1 MSSSAN
7 NDAYA
12 KFIERII
19 DWYEVDGNDITEEE
33 LWDVL
38 NELGEC
44 DDRVENF
51 LEAMEDSYG
60 IPLDHL
66 YEIWDEL
73 GNDYDYE
80 FDE

>member
-1 MSSSAN
+1 MSSS
-7 NDAYA
+7 NDMQYT
-12 KFIERII
+12 KFIERIV

-38 NELGEC
+38 NELEERNH
-44 DDRVENF
+44 DNF

-73 GNDYDYE
+73 NNN
-80 FDE
+80 